1 MITHTDLRKGVQ
13 IVIDNEP
20 YEILESSPMKKAQR
34 RVVIQTKIKNLLNGS
49 VLDRNFH
56 QGDVFEEAEIEKKE
70 ALFLYV
76 HKDRYFFNEKDN
88 PSKRF
93 DLGKE
98 LIGEAAKFLKPN
110 QVVEEIQFQGKTINI
125 SLPIKVQLKV
135 IEAPPGIRGDRAQGG
150 TKTVTLE
157 SGAQINVPLF
167 VEQGDVVELNTE
179 TGEYARRVE

>member
-34 RVVIQTKIKNLLNGS
+34 RVVIQTKIKNLLTGN
-49 VLDRNFH
+49 VLVRNFH
-56 QGDVFEEAEIEKKE
+56 QGETFEEAGIEKKE
-70 ALFLYV
+70 AKFLYC
-76 HKDRYFFNEKDN
+76 HKDKYFFSEKDN

-93 DLGKE
+93 DLGQE
-98 LIGEAAKFLKPN
+98 LIGEAARFLKPE
-110 QVVEEIQFQGKTINI
+110 QMVEEIQFQGKTINI

-135 IEAPPGIRGDRAQGG
+135 TEAPPGIKGDRAQGG

-157 SGAQINVPLF
+157 SGAKINVPLF
-167 VEQGDVVELNTE
+167 VEQGDVIELNTE
-179 TGEYARRVE
+179 TGEYTRRVE

>member
-1 MITHTDLRKGVQ
+1 MITHTDLKKGVQ
-13 IVIDNEP
+13 IIINNEP

-34 RVVIQTKIKNLLNGS
+34 RVVIQSKIKNLITGS

-70 ALFLYV
+70 AMFLYV
-76 HKDRYFFNEKDN
+76 HKDRYFFSEKDN

-98 LIGEAAKFLKPN
+98 LIGESARFLKPN
-110 QVVEEIQFQGKTINI
+110 QIVEEIQFKGKTINI

-157 SGAQINVPLF
+157 SGAKINVPLF
-167 VEQGDVVELNTE
+167 VEQGDVIELNTE
-179 TGEYARRVE
+179 TGEYTRRVE